1 MDTSNKQAK
10 KINQGIKLVNKIT
23 QLAKRKLTEHAEVD
37 ENGDVELPDFDDLSC
52 YVLEDEKLGDAVIE
66 MLKEH
71 YDELS
76 EQVTYEERVAWSD
89 RKERERTDRRAF
101 NAEKSRVVNKINKK
115 YN

>member
-23 QLAKRKLTEHAEVD
+23 QLAKQKLTKHAEID
-37 ENGDVELPDFDDLSC
+37 NNGDVELPDFDDLSC

-76 EQVTYEERVAWSD
+76 DQVTYEERVAWSD
-89 RKERERTDRRAF
+89 QKERERTDRREAQL
-101 NAEKSRVVNKINKK
+101 EKSRQIKSMKRNI
-115 YN
+115 